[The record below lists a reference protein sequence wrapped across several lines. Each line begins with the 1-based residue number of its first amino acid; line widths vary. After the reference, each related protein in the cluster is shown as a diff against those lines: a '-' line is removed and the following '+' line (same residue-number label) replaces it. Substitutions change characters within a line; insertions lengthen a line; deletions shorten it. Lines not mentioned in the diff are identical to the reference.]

1 MPRAFTPATSAA
13 LDELELTQ
21 VLTTIARRPYQAVGV
36 FATDPFDVVFL
47 ARQVRR
53 YCPNVRLFTSCAD
66 LLLSRPGENIDLR
79 GMLVASTYPLYPS
92 NQWMTTP
99 FRDAP
104 RVFFGNR
111 GCRVCITRPSRTSG
125 KCGADEPETLDPS
138 TPQLLEFGFPYDVRP
153 ENHREPPVWISVVGE
168 RGLYPVTFVSR
179 KISRGYLYNPESSPE
194 QRRLTAWP
202 AEQPSSEQTHAASAT
217 RPMPHLLFWLV
228 CLSLLIACL
237 FVAGITRRYALWSSD
252 PFKYERKSLTGV
264 LGLGH
269 VLRWLNC
276 DVAERVPLR
285 LILISD
291 DAEAPANPANRH
303 FLIVAH
309 KLTDK
314 LRFQVFDD
322 KGGMVEEYDEKELL
336 AASQSGKEGWLTGLR
351 KRRLLNRLRNQ
362 LEPLWQRGS
371 PNADLTKSVIDL
383 LVKIAGDRFVPFAYV
398 DPRTKKAL
406 DGKGYDPQ
414 HQFDKSQNAIHTA
427 SRGGREHRDHQFSGL
442 WTVVV
447 PLCTRHSR
455 DV

>member
-1 MPRAFTPATSAA
+1 MVHEVHDLKDAILEHLRGPLASKPGNAVQDDYGIDRWVGRRRYQPAEVAVMVESNSGLAQALVQHERMEMTREQTKLEVVVNRNAQANKQGGGAQLQNSSSEAADGSPVEFLFPLQVAELRNAYEKAGLLDDRNASNRGAPMRLRIPANEAGAPRDLPRAFTPATSAA

-66 LLLSRPGENIDLR
+66 LLLSRPGENIDLH

-111 GCRVCITRPSRTSG
+111 GAQGLYNATVAHLWEMRP
-125 KCGADEPETLDPS
+125 DEPETLDPS

-237 FVAGITRRYALWSSD
+237 FVAGITRRYACGRAIRSST
-252 PFKYERKSLTGV
+252 SG
-264 LGLGH
+264 
-269 VLRWLNC
+269 
-276 DVAERVPLR
+276 
-285 LILISD
+285 
-291 DAEAPANPANRH
+291 NR
-303 FLIVAH
+303 
-309 KLTDK
+309 
-314 LRFQVFDD
+314 
-322 KGGMVEEYDEKELL
+322 
-336 AASQSGKEGWLTGLR
+336 
-351 KRRLLNRLRNQ
+351 
-362 LEPLWQRGS
+362 
-371 PNADLTKSVIDL
+371 
-383 LVKIAGDRFVPFAYV
+383 
-398 DPRTKKAL
+398 
-406 DGKGYDPQ
+406 
-414 HQFDKSQNAIHTA
+414 
-427 SRGGREHRDHQFSGL
+427 
-442 WTVVV
+442 
-447 PLCTRHSR
+447 
-455 DV
+455 